1 MIQIFLFDRFDLFCF
16 FMLASNDGHE
26 SNAVLFGLIFGWCSG
41 TASIGTVSNHRQRHY
56 PCSGTPLDWIGVR
69 TGRHGPERDAKKR
82 HVREVFMI
90 HVGGSRYAT
99 SSTDHTMQTTG
110 SYKLCMLNLYE
121 HFDIFI
127 FLFQV

>member
-1 MIQIFLFDRFDLFCF
+1 MIQSCPFDLFCF

-82 HVREVFMI
+82 HVRASLCY
-90 HVGGSRYAT
+90 VGGTRYAP

-110 SYKLCMLNLYE
+110 SYKL
-121 HFDIFI
+121 
-127 FLFQV
+127 

>member
-16 FMLASNDGHE
+16 FMLESNDGYE

-56 PCSGTPLDWIGVR
+56 PCGGTPLDWIGVR

-82 HVREVFMI
+82 HVRASLCY
-90 HVGGSRYAT
+90 VGGTRYAT

-110 SYKLCMLNLYE
+110 SYKL
-121 HFDIFI
+121 
-127 FLFQV
+127 

>member
-56 PCSGTPLDWIGVR
+56 PCGGTPLDWIGVR

-82 HVREVFMI
+82 HVREVFVML
-90 HVGGSRYAT
+90 VVLV
-99 SSTDHTMQTTG
+99 MQLPVPITRCT
-110 SYKLCMLNLYE
+110 LQARINFAC
-121 HFDIFI
+121 
-127 FLFQV
+127 